1 MSKRIWLLVAALA
14 ACTDAHGPRE
24 GTQTGNP
31 PVLDRGKVKLEVGA
45 DEVHVTGEPGA
56 AAPGGAT
63 IEITNLTTGK
73 MTDGKAAA
81 DGSFDVRVDGSLDDA
96 FVVRAVA
103 NGRAVAS
110 GVRRAR
116 WRGDPGQGRRLAHL
130 RPALRARRAP

>member
-1 MSKRIWLLVAALA
+1 MSKRIWLLAAALA
-14 ACTDAHGPRE
+14 ACTNVHGPKE

-31 PVLDRGKVKLEVGA
+31 PVLDRGRVTLEVSA
-45 DEVHVTGEPGA
+45 DEVHITGKPGA

-73 MTDGKAAA
+73 VIEGTAAA

-103 NGRAVAS
+103 ERRAVAA
-110 GVRRAR
+110 GLRGAR
-116 WRGDPGQGRRLAHL
+116 WRGDR
-130 RPALRARRAP
+130 RARTTARSRASSTGAGAAS